1 MNEKSEKVLEQYDI
15 GIRRMTRGRGGIILS
30 TDKGY
35 KLFIQCEKAD
45 KYYERENRITSL
57 LSKVGY
63 SCTDTYMRNNEGG
76 LISEDE
82 DGRKYILK
90 NWYDAKE
97 SSVRDEDDMCRA
109 VVAMAY
115 MHMALRQITPEMLYA
130 DNEASQ
136 GAGIIYTG
144 NGVYTKDNKNTDN
157 NANYNANIKDSENI
171 KDNDY
176 PNNRNGQDI
185 RDNNYT
191 DSIRNNKNMEDND
204 YIDNIRN
211 NKNSQNNNISNNIYT
226 EKGIYIGNDLYT
238 ADYQYSENNIY
249 TKNNTAKR
257 KQGKPSEL
265 AACQKKKETDLRSVY
280 SKHTRE
286 LKKAYNYLK
295 QKKSRQ
301 LFEQMAYKNIE
312 AFYEE
317 ACRACE
323 RLMSSTFNER
333 LERAAQSME
342 LSHGSY
348 TYHNVLVDGKDTFVV
363 NFDRYKNECQINDLY
378 QFIRKVLEKYN
389 WESHVF
395 YRLVDEYDRICPLS
409 DEEMEL
415 LMVLLS
421 YPEKFWKII
430 NQYINANKSW
440 IPDKN
445 VEKLRKVID
454 QNSRK
459 RELIDKICCVW

>member
-176 PNNRNGQDI
+176 PDNRNGQDI
-185 RDNNYT
+185 RDNN
-191 DSIRNNKNMEDND
+191 
-204 YIDNIRN
+204 
-211 NKNSQNNNISNNIYT
+211 
-226 EKGIYIGNDLYT
+226 
-238 ADYQYSENNIY
+238 
-249 TKNNTAKR
+249 
-257 KQGKPSEL
+257 
-265 AACQKKKETDLRSVY
+265 
-280 SKHTRE
+280 
-286 LKKAYNYLK
+286 
-295 QKKSRQ
+295 
-301 LFEQMAYKNIE
+301 
-312 AFYEE
+312 
-317 ACRACE
+317 
-323 RLMSSTFNER
+323 
-333 LERAAQSME
+333 
-342 LSHGSY
+342 
-348 TYHNVLVDGKDTFVV
+348 
-363 NFDRYKNECQINDLY
+363 
-378 QFIRKVLEKYN
+378 
-389 WESHVF
+389 
-395 YRLVDEYDRICPLS
+395 
-409 DEEMEL
+409 
-415 LMVLLS
+415 
-421 YPEKFWKII
+421 
-430 NQYINANKSW
+430 
-440 IPDKN
+440 
-445 VEKLRKVID
+445 
-454 QNSRK
+454 
-459 RELIDKICCVW
+459 

>member
-109 VVAMAY
+109 VAAMAY

-144 NGVYTKDNKNTDN
+144 
-157 NANYNANIKDSENI
+157 S
-171 KDNDY
+171 
-176 PNNRNGQDI
+176 
-185 RDNNYT
+185 
-191 DSIRNNKNMEDND
+191 
-204 YIDNIRN
+204 
-211 NKNSQNNNISNNIYT
+211 
-226 EKGIYIGNDLYT
+226 GIYIGNDLYT
-238 ADYQYSENNIY
+238 ADYQYPENNIY
-249 TKNNTAKR
+249 TKTNTAKR
-257 KQGKPSEL
+257 KQGKPTEL
-265 AACQKKKETDLRSVY
+265 AACQKKKETELRGVY
-280 SKHTRE
+280 AKHTRE

-348 TYHNVLVDGKDTFVV
+348 TYHNVLIDGKDTFVV

-378 QFIRKVLEKYN
+378 QFIRKVMEKYN
-389 WESHVF
+389 WESRVF

>member
-109 VVAMAY
+109 VAAMAY

-136 GAGIIYTG
+136 NAGIIYAG

-176 PNNRNGQDI
+176 PDNRNGQDI

-191 DSIRNNKNMEDND
+191 DSIRNNKNMEDN
-204 YIDNIRN
+204 IRN

-226 EKGIYIGNDLYT
+226 E
-238 ADYQYSENNIY
+238 NNP
-249 TKNNTAKR
+249 AKR
-257 KQGKPSEL
+257 KLGKPSEL
-265 AACQKKKETDLRSVY
+265 AACQKKKETELRVVY

-348 TYHNVLVDGKDTFVV
+348 TYHNVLIDGKDTFVV

-378 QFIRKVLEKYN
+378 QFIRKVMEKYN
-389 WESHVF
+389 WESRVF

>member
-1 MNEKSEKVLEQYDI
+1 
-15 GIRRMTRGRGGIILS
+15 MT
-30 TDKGY
+30 
-35 KLFIQCEKAD
+35 
-45 KYYERENRITSL
+45 
-57 LSKVGY
+57 
-63 SCTDTYMRNNEGG
+63 
-76 LISEDE
+76 
-82 DGRKYILK
+82 YILPT
-90 NWYDAKE
+90 
-97 SSVRDEDDMCRA
+97 
-109 VVAMAY
+109 
-115 MHMALRQITPEMLYA
+115 L
-130 DNEASQ
+130 
-136 GAGIIYTG
+136 GI
-144 NGVYTKDNKNTDN
+144 
-157 NANYNANIKDSENI
+157 S
-171 KDNDY
+171 
-176 PNNRNGQDI
+176 
-185 RDNNYT
+185 
-191 DSIRNNKNMEDND
+191 
-204 YIDNIRN
+204 
-211 NKNSQNNNISNNIYT
+211 
-226 EKGIYIGNDLYT
+226 

-286 LKKAYNYLK
+286 KKKAYNYLK

-348 TYHNVLVDGKDTFVV
+348 TYHNVLIDGKDTFVV

-378 QFIRKVLEKYN
+378 QFIRKVMEKYN
-389 WESHVF
+389 WESRVF

>member
-144 NGVYTKDNKNTDN
+144 NGVYTKDNKNTDMFRR
-157 NANYNANIKDSENI
+157 I
-171 KDNDY
+171 
-176 PNNRNGQDI
+176 
-185 RDNNYT
+185 
-191 DSIRNNKNMEDND
+191 
-204 YIDNIRN
+204 
-211 NKNSQNNNISNNIYT
+211 
-226 EKGIYIGNDLYT
+226 
-238 ADYQYSENNIY
+238 
-249 TKNNTAKR
+249 
-257 KQGKPSEL
+257 PS
-265 AACQKKKETDLRSVY
+265 
-280 SKHTRE
+280 
-286 LKKAYNYLK
+286 
-295 QKKSRQ
+295 
-301 LFEQMAYKNIE
+301 
-312 AFYEE
+312 
-317 ACRACE
+317 
-323 RLMSSTFNER
+323 
-333 LERAAQSME
+333 
-342 LSHGSY
+342 
-348 TYHNVLVDGKDTFVV
+348 
-363 NFDRYKNECQINDLY
+363 
-378 QFIRKVLEKYN
+378 
-389 WESHVF
+389 
-395 YRLVDEYDRICPLS
+395 
-409 DEEMEL
+409 
-415 LMVLLS
+415 
-421 YPEKFWKII
+421 
-430 NQYINANKSW
+430 
-440 IPDKN
+440 
-445 VEKLRKVID
+445 
-454 QNSRK
+454 
-459 RELIDKICCVW
+459 

>member
-144 NGVYTKDNKNTDN
+144 NGVYTKDNKNKVLQKLLLIHGIFFPSCFIVPMFPVF
-157 NANYNANIKDSENI
+157 NANTGNIVGTILLEI
-171 KDNDY
+171 WCAY
-176 PNNRNGQDI
+176 FLPICILG
-185 RDNNYT
+185 
-191 DSIRNNKNMEDND
+191 
-204 YIDNIRN
+204 
-211 NKNSQNNNISNNIYT
+211 
-226 EKGIYIGNDLYT
+226 
-238 ADYQYSENNIY
+238 
-249 TKNNTAKR
+249 
-257 KQGKPSEL
+257 
-265 AACQKKKETDLRSVY
+265 
-280 SKHTRE
+280 
-286 LKKAYNYLK
+286 YNYFHNNE
-295 QKKSRQ
+295 KK
-301 LFEQMAYKNIE
+301 
-312 AFYEE
+312 
-317 ACRACE
+317 
-323 RLMSSTFNER
+323 
-333 LERAAQSME
+333 
-342 LSHGSY
+342 
-348 TYHNVLVDGKDTFVV
+348 
-363 NFDRYKNECQINDLY
+363 
-378 QFIRKVLEKYN
+378 
-389 WESHVF
+389 
-395 YRLVDEYDRICPLS
+395 
-409 DEEMEL
+409 
-415 LMVLLS
+415 
-421 YPEKFWKII
+421 
-430 NQYINANKSW
+430 
-440 IPDKN
+440 
-445 VEKLRKVID
+445 
-454 QNSRK
+454 
-459 RELIDKICCVW
+459 